1 MLKAALLLLF
11 ALVPI
16 WLIYTF
22 GLWLLIAFVALP
34 AAIFV
39 FSRGPARGDEDRGA
53 WVGHDVASYS
63 LVTTRR
69 RPTSRRSTLPA
80 GVSGSSVQ

>member
-1 MLKAALLLLF
+1 MFKAALLLLF
-11 ALVPI
+11 ALIPI

-39 FSRGPARGDEDRGA
+39 FSRGPARGDEVNRG
-53 WVGHDVASYS
+53 GHLTGYH
-63 LVTTRR
+63 TT
-69 RPTSRRSTLPA
+69 SH
-80 GVSGSSVQ
+80 GDI